1 MAQLDI
7 QQKKGAGWL
16 WWAIGLVVLAL
27 LAWWIVAGNDRAV
40 VVDGGRDGEADS
52 GVVAP
57 AVAADG
63 QPAGAGSPMSAS
75 MITEL
80 STLTGASTIGD
91 LAGRPVVLTDAPV
104 FAAVSDKGFWIG
116 SDSDAQQRVFVVR
129 GNQMAAYTAPD
140 GAVNAGTRVNIYG
153 TVQKM
158 PADLTQQNT
167 TWNIKST
174 DSQLLAKYPLFI
186 QADSVQLVKP

>member
-16 WWAIGLVVLAL
+16 WWAIGLIVLAL
-27 LAWWIVAGNDRAV
+27 LAWWIVESNER
-40 VVDGGRDGEADS
+40 DGGVDAGD
-52 GVVAP
+52 VAP
-57 AVAADG
+57 AVVADG
-63 QPAGAGSPMSAS
+63 QPAGAGSPNSPA

-80 STLTGASTIGD
+80 STLTAATTIGD
-91 LAGRPVVLTDAPV
+91 LAGRPVVLTNAPV

-129 GNQMAAYTAPD
+129 GNQMAANTAPD
-140 GAVNAGTRVNIYG
+140 GAVNAGTKVNIYG
-153 TVQKM
+153 IVQKM
-158 PADLTQQNT
+158 PANLTQQNT

-174 DSQLLAKYPLFI
+174 DSERLAKYPLYI

>member
-16 WWAIGLVVLAL
+16 WWAIGLLVLAL
-27 LAWWIVAGNDRAV
+27 LAWWIVKANDR
-40 VVDGGRDGEADS
+40 DGGVDA

-63 QPAGAGSPMSAS
+63 QPAGAGSPNNPA

-80 STLTGASTIGD
+80 STLTAATTIGD
-91 LAGRPVVLTDAPV
+91 LAGRTVALAGVPV

-129 GNQMAAYTAPD
+129 GNQMAANTAPD
-140 GAVNAGTRVNIYG
+140 GAVNAGTKVNIYG
-153 TVQKM
+153 TVQQM

-174 DSQLLAKYPLFI
+174 DSQMLAKYPLYI
-186 QADSVQLVKP
+186 QADSVQLVNP